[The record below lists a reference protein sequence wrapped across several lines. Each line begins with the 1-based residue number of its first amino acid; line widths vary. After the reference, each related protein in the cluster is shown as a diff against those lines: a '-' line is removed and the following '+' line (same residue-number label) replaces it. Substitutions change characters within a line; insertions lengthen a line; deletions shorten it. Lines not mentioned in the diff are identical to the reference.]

1 MFLGAIPRRPDKAT
15 AYKQLKK
22 HLTILGV
29 WIAAI
34 RAAPYIAHLFTKDK
48 DNELKLE
55 F

>member
-15 AYKQLKK
+15 AYRELKK

-29 WIAAI
+29 AVAVI
-34 RAAPYIAHLFTKDK
+34 RATPYVLHYLSDSKE
-48 DNELKLE
+48 ELKLE

>member
-15 AYKQLKK
+15 AYKELKK
-22 HLTILGV
+22 HLTMLGV
-29 WIAAI
+29 WVAII
-34 RAAPYIAHLFTKDK
+34 RATPYVAHFLSKDK